1 MPKVSITTERV
12 LSLMKERYGEE
23 LTKRDIVNDLGETT
37 MVAVN
42 AVLNGLCRKG
52 VVALTREEVVE
63 DIPPTATRKGKY
75 HTNHYYT
82 MTEKGLAY
90 DPMEA
95 LIAQNEKRKIDIAAK
110 RAEAKKAKAEEAKT
124 QEN

>member
-12 LSLMKERYGEE
+12 LSLMTERYGEE
-23 LTKRDIVNDLGETT
+23 LTKRDIVNELGETT

-42 AVLNGLCRKG
+42 AALTGLCRKG

-82 MTEKGLAY
+82 MTEKGLSY